1 MDTSDKRDAAGGAAD
16 EFNAQLLK
24 ERIQSRL
31 QSKLKTELDDNRLPG
46 ASERDLPSGGL
57 AKPLVMASVTLL
69 LAFLGVFA
77 AYRFNQ
83 VREESYLL
91 NPTDLF
97 RTEGLLI
104 EALKERTDLE
114 IGKRDQLIAKF
125 QAREEKRE
133 AFARSVLSD
142 DRKPI
147 PGEVYSAEPT
157 AKSEEDIVLEA
168 LVREANF
175 RQLFLGLVGSALDQA
190 ALRLG
195 ESDYEGARAVAAE
208 LDRSAG
214 QLVRVDSASSD
225 AVMSIADSLT
235 GLVDNLEDEAARVAS
250 LNFGDDEILT
260 DLQGERDQRRE
271 LNDRLAALQAELDAL
286 RQERAAS
293 GAASETEG
301 TSDALDTAR
310 REAEQAEA
318 LAGRLR
324 LENARLSEQLAVAL
338 RQAALGAQSP
348 QPSRFLGSV
357 SVIDGQ
363 RIVIDLSG
371 LASAKA
377 GDPVFIF
384 RANES
389 GGGTLVALAYVS
401 SIDASSADLSLTMYA
416 DQGYTLQL
424 RDAAYRGE

>member
-1 MDTSDKRDAAGGAAD
+1 
-16 EFNAQLLK
+16 
-24 ERIQSRL
+24 
-31 QSKLKTELDDNRLPG
+31 
-46 ASERDLPSGGL
+46 
-57 AKPLVMASVTLL
+57 
-69 LAFLGVFA
+69 
-77 AYRFNQ
+77 
-83 VREESYLL
+83 
-91 NPTDLF
+91 
-97 RTEGLLI
+97 
-104 EALKERTDLE
+104 
-114 IGKRDQLIAKF
+114 
-125 QAREEKRE
+125 
-133 AFARSVLSD
+133 
-142 DRKPI
+142 
-147 PGEVYSAEPT
+147 
-157 AKSEEDIVLEA
+157 
-168 LVREANF
+168 
-175 RQLFLGLVGSALDQA
+175 
-190 ALRLG
+190 
-195 ESDYEGARAVAAE
+195 EGARAVAAE